1 MGIIIIVPKIV
12 QIWVHSGSQDPAK
25 AEGAGNVLGHKNP
38 SRIKF
43 PTEGELREEIGN
55 SGFLVHIFGCLL

>member
-38 SRIKF
+38 TRIKF
-43 PTEGELREEIGN
+43 PTEGN
-55 SGFLVHIFGCLL
+55 